1 MRTSRVGLLHV
12 CQNLL
17 CIALQITNSH
27 VYLSKRHSKGYD
39 IHEKIPFSSE
49 CVWVCKVF
57 SCCFIFHLDNG
68 KTTEGR
74 YIGDVHDKS
83 APTDILIRL
92 LQIII
97 KGVSLNGDAVIS
109 VARRAIHRYSVP
121 GVSAFHS
128 PTWRSNIGFTR
139 GWANHGCHKRAI
151 RSHSLLCFILALY
164 RQWADLAVTST
175 FVYYTNSDFR
185 RTGLP
190 VGLAFLAH
198 TLALVRHITA
208 GWSSHFWFC
217 SRSLRC
223 YHTHKLCGVE

>member
-1 MRTSRVGLLHV
+1 MIFMRSFLSYS
-12 CQNLL
+12 N
-17 CIALQITNSH
+17 
-27 VYLSKRHSKGYD
+27 VYWYAK
-39 IHEKIPFSSE
+39 F
-49 CVWVCKVF
+49 F

-68 KTTEGR
+68 KATEGR
-74 YIGDVHDKS
+74 YIGDVHDQS

-128 PTWRSNIGFTR
+128 PTWRSNTGFTR
-139 GWANHGCHKRAI
+139 R
-151 RSHSLLCFILALY
+151 
-164 RQWADLAVTST
+164 WADLAVTST

-190 VGLAFLAH
+190 VDLAFLAH